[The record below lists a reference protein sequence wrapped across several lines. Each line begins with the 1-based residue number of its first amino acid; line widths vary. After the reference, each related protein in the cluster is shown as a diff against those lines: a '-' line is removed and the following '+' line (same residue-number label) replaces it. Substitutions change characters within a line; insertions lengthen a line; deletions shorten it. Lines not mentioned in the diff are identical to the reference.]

1 MGDIYC
7 IVGTDFRDG
16 LGKSQSQGAAR
27 ETGRSSEG
35 VVAVQKRGKIPGV
48 FGFADGFSVK
58 GELEGGHLRNLKAQR
73 REGPS
78 P

>member
-16 LGKSQSQGAAR
+16 LGKSQSQAAAR

-35 VVAVQKRGKIPGV
+35 VVAVRKEVRSQVSLALRM
-48 FGFADGFSVK
+48 DSV
-58 GELEGGHLRNLKAQR
+58 
-73 REGPS
+73 
-78 P
+78 